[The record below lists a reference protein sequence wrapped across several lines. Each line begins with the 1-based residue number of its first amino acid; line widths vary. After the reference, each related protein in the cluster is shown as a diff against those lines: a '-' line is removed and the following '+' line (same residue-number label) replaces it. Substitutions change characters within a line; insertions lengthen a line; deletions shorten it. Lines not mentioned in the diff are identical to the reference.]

1 MNAASASHP
10 IADKAALTS
19 GSGIW
24 HTTELPGQLRSFL
37 LTDGPHGVRL
47 QQTGGDSLGIGDSVP
62 ATCFPPAVALGSTWD
77 VDLARRV
84 GTALGREARALGVD
98 VLLGP
103 GMNIKRSPLCGRNFE
118 YLSED
123 PHLTARMAAANVEGM
138 QSAGVGACIKHF
150 AVNNQETDR
159 MRVSAEVDQRA
170 LREIYLAAFEFVV
183 RNAAPTMVM
192 SAYNRIN
199 GVPASED
206 HWLLT
211 ELLRDEWAFDGVVVS
226 DWGAVDDRVAT
237 VRAGL
242 DLEMPPSGTD
252 ERITT
257 AVADGELTESALD
270 QVLARLGT
278 LQQRLDGWRDT
289 TEAADPATI
298 RAENARLARETAAEA
313 AVLLT
318 NDGILPLDATT
329 AGPVAVVGEL
339 ARTPRFQGGGSSKV
353 VPTELRGALDVLRER
368 LESVR
373 FAPGYTTSPDAEPV
387 DSLADDAVAAAR
399 SARTTVLFLGLPE
412 HAESEGYDRTT
423 LALPADQVDLL
434 RRLHAVTDRIVVVL
448 SNGGVVSVA
457 EWQDDANAVLEGW
470 LLGQGGADATA
481 DLLLGERSPAG
492 KLAETI
498 PLRLAD
504 HPTFPNYPGADGISV
519 YGESN
524 YVGYRY
530 FDTVGMPVA
539 HPFGHGLSYTRFDYS
554 DLDIA
559 PGDADTWHVL
569 VTVTNTGELAGKEVV
584 QLYVG
589 PDDDVT
595 DAARPRNE
603 LRGFAKVD
611 LSPGESQRVTLPL
624 SAGDLAV
631 WCARGERWRVRAG
644 NYGVRV
650 GASSRDIRVSETLHS
665 TGDGVAEQLSGQHT
679 IAEWLNDP
687 EGARVLGE
695 AAEHFGM
702 DGSALG
708 SSPELAAMFQSIPLN
723 KLRSFGLGVTDET
736 IAELVARANAEP

>member
-1 MNAASASHP
+1 MSAASASYTVTE
-10 IADKAALTS
+10 KAALTS
-19 GSGIW
+19 GNDIW
-24 HTTELPGQLRSFL
+24 HSTELTSEIRSLL
-37 LTDGPHGVRL
+37 LTDGPHGVRM
-47 QQTGGDSLGIGDSVP
+47 QQTGGDALGLGDSAP

-84 GTALGREARALGVD
+84 GAALGREARALGVD

-118 YLSED
+118 YFSED
-123 PHLTARMAAANVEGM
+123 PHLTARIAAASVEGM
-138 QSAGVGACIKHF
+138 QSAGVGACVKHF

-159 MRVSAEVDQRA
+159 MRVSAEIDQRA
-170 LREIYLAAFEFVV
+170 LREIYLSAFEFVV

-199 GVPASED
+199 GIPASEN

-211 ELLRDEWAFDGVVVS
+211 ELLRSEWGFEGVVVS

-237 VRAGL
+237 LRAGL

-252 ERITT
+252 DRITT
-257 AVADGELTESALD
+257 AVTAGELAESALD
-270 QVLARLGT
+270 QVLTRLRR
-278 LQQRLDGWRDT
+278 LQQRLDKSRGGSET
-289 TEAADPATI
+289 AEPTTI
-298 RAENARLARETAAEA
+298 RTENARLARDAAAEA

-318 NDGILPLDATT
+318 SDGILPLDATVE
-329 AGPVAVVGEL
+329 GSVAVVGEL

-353 VPTELRGALDVLRER
+353 APTESRGTLEVLQER
-368 LESVR
+368 LATVR
-373 FAPGYTTSPDAEPV
+373 FAPGYTTSPDAKPV
-387 DSLADDAVAAAR
+387 DSLAADAVAAAR
-399 SARTTVLFLGLPE
+399 AARTTLLFLGLPE

-423 LALPADQVDLL
+423 LALPAEQVELL
-434 RRLHAVTDRIVVVL
+434 RRIRAVTDRIVVVL

-492 KLAETI
+492 RLAETI

-519 YGESN
+519 YGEST

-530 FDTVGMPVA
+530 FDTAEMPVA

-554 DLDIA
+554 DPDVI
-559 PGDADTWHVL
+559 PGDADTWRVS
-569 VTVTNTGELAGKEVV
+569 VTVTNTGQRAGKEVV

-589 PDDDVT
+589 PDDGNT
-595 DAARPRNE
+595 AARPRSE
-603 LRGFAKVD
+603 LRGFTKVD
-611 LSPGESQRVTLPL
+611 LAPGESQRVTLPL
-624 SAGDLAV
+624 STGDLAV
-631 WCARGERWRVRAG
+631 WDARGERWRVRAG
-644 NYGVRV
+644 DYTVRV
-650 GASSRDIRVSETLHS
+650 GSSSRDIRVSETVRTS
-665 TGDGVAEQLSGQHT
+665 GDGLVEPLSGQDT
-679 IAEWLNDP
+679 IAEWLNHP

-695 AAEHFGM
+695 AVEQLGV

-708 SSPELAAMFQSIPLN
+708 SSPELAAIFGSVPLN
-723 KLRSFGLGVTDET
+723 KLRSFGLGITDDT
-736 IAELVARANAEP
+736 IAALIARANPGS